1 MTLATQLVNRE
12 KTRTEL
18 VNSGFNRYS
27 LNSKDDL
34 PPWFLDDEEKHYKS
48 NIPITKEA
56 VDALRA
62 KMRALDARPI
72 KKVAEAK
79 ARKKFKAAQ
88 RLEKTLKKAEG
99 VNETTDLTER
109 EKAKQIEK
117 LLAKGA
123 KTKLKKDIK
132 VVVAKGAN
140 RGQKGR
146 PTGVKGR
153 YVMVDSRMKKEVRAA
168 RFLTGTSCSTR
179 DITAAG
185 KETEREGQQEA
196 QAYIGFRSLCPRL
209 VLSQTIIFTG
219 RTSHPV
225 SLSSSIIDYI
235 AALLVYTSVL
245 YRMSWSLIS
254 RSSHC
259 CVSCS
264 AEYTFGG
271 GSRKSDSLSQSR
283 RNCVHA
289 SSDDASGQVT

>member
-153 YVMVDSRMKKEVRAA
+153 YLMVDSRMKKEVCAFCLAVDTLCSRD
-168 RFLTGTSCSTR
+168 LTAPGE
-179 DITAAG
+179 
-185 KETEREGQQEA
+185 ETEREGHQEA
-196 QAYIGFRSLCPRL
+196 QAYIGFWLPSLRL
-209 VLSQTIIFTG
+209 VLVLPRLSYMSAAHHTLYLF
-219 RTSHPV
+219 PV
-225 SLSSSIIDYI
+225 
-235 AALLVYTSVL
+235 A
-245 YRMSWSLIS
+245 
-254 RSSHC
+254 
-259 CVSCS
+259 
-264 AEYTFGG
+264 
-271 GSRKSDSLSQSR
+271 
-283 RNCVHA
+283 
-289 SSDDASGQVT
+289 

>member
-146 PTGVKGR
+146 PQGVKGR
-153 YVMVDSRMKKEVRAA
+153 YVMVDSRMKKEVRDLLL
-168 RFLTGTSCSTR
+168 FVDTTCSR
-179 DITAAG
+179 DSTAASE
-185 KETEREGQQEA
+185 ETEREGQQEA
-196 QAYIGFRSLCPRL
+196 QTHIGFRLLSLCL
-209 VLSQTIIFTG
+209 VLSQTIISVG

-225 SLSSSIIDYI
+225 SLPSSMIDYM

-245 YRMSWSLIS
+245 YSMSWSSIS
-254 RSSHC
+254 RLSHC

-271 GSRKSDSLSQSR
+271 GSRRSDSLSQSR